1 MNSKLLSYLFLGIV
15 TFSLCRPALA
25 QDQGDPVAV
34 VSLVWGAVTIKHPG
48 ADYKPA
54 RWLEPV
60 FPGDQLMTSGP
71 GSKLLI
77 TFFSDNH
84 QEVMGQDMVATAAA
98 DGLAKSSGAGDIRKD
113 PARNPFGAGG
123 VESPFIYT
131 HRLREAD
138 FQGAEVAGAL
148 ESERPTLRARVRAGF
163 PPTFAWT
170 DTGAAGY
177 TLSIYDPATGSAV
190 WTKEVSGTRYQ
201 LSQDEGNQLLKG
213 VNYRWDVNAGDQV
226 VVRPY
231 EFKLL
236 TLPLAKWFDQQVVD
250 FDGKRDRDQ
259 LQRSDWT
266 DYLTVCAQV
275 LDIDRAFE
283 LAEKMKEMD
292 PQNPRIYRVLTRIYL
307 RKGCPAHAKAA
318 YDKEIALGA
327 LDPIYP

>member
-1 MNSKLLSYLFLGIV
+1 MNSKLKSLLFLGILTCSV
-15 TFSLCRPALA
+15 FRPVLA

-34 VSLVWGAVTIKHPG
+34 VSLVWGVVTIKHPG

-54 RWLEPV
+54 KWLEPV
-60 FPGDQLMTSGP
+60 FPGDQLMTAGP

-77 TFFSDNH
+77 NFFADNH
-84 QEVMGQDMVATAAA
+84 QEVMGQDMVATAASG
-98 DGLAKSSGAGDIRKD
+98 GLTKSSGNGDIRKD
-113 PARNPFGAGG
+113 PPRNPFGAGG

-131 HRLREAD
+131 HRLRAAD
-138 FQGAEVAGAL
+138 FQGADAPGVIA
-148 ESERPTLRARVRAGF
+148 SEQPTLRARVRAGF

-170 DTGAAGY
+170 DMGAASY
-177 TLSIYDPATGSAV
+177 TLSIYDPATGSPV

-201 LSQDEGNQLLKG
+201 LTQDEGNQLLKG
-213 VNYRWDVNAGDQV
+213 VNYRWGVNAGNQV

-236 TLPLAKWFDQQVVD
+236 TLPLKKWFDQQVAD

-275 LDIDRAFE
+275 LDIDRVFE

-307 RKGCPAHAKAA
+307 RKGCPGHAKAA
-318 YDKEIALGA
+318 YDKQIELGA
-327 LDPIYP
+327 LDPIFP